1 MSSIRELMQPHMVSL
16 RGYEAEDPLEVQA
29 QQAGVSPEKV
39 LRMNLNENPYGMSP
53 KVAEALAACD
63 EYNQYADPLQR
74 RARAALAEYVG
85 LGPEHI
91 VTGSGCDELID
102 LSLRMFL
109 SPGERTIDLTP
120 TFGMY
125 SFCAK
130 VCGGQVVQVP
140 RDQRFD
146 VDLEAVREVAKS
158 GAKVVMLA
166 SPNNPTGNVT
176 SQEKV
181 RQLLEMG
188 LVVIVD
194 ETYHEFSGHTV
205 LPLLR
210 DYPNLLVLRSF
221 SKWAGLAGLRVGF
234 GVMDPEVVRVMLTM
248 KPPYNLS
255 KAAEV
260 ALLASLEDRDSLL
273 SRVRAIVTER
283 DRMADLLKKI
293 PGVKPWPS
301 HANFVLCQLPSGLG
315 SRVYEAL
322 TRRGIFVRYFSDPR
336 LQDFVR
342 ITAGFPE
349 HTDALVQ
356 ALQEVMQ
363 EET

>member
-1 MSSIRELMQPHMVSL
+1 MSSIRELMQLHIASL
-16 RGYEAEDPLEVQA
+16 RGYEAEDPPEVQA
-29 QQAGVSPEKV
+29 QRLGVAPEKV
-39 LRMNLNENPYGMSP
+39 LSMNLNENPYGPSP

-63 EYNQYADPLQR
+63 EYGQYPDPLQR
-74 RARAALAEYVG
+74 GARAALAEYVG
-85 LGPEHI
+85 LGAEHI
-91 VTGSGCDELID
+91 VAGSGADELID

-109 SPGERTIDLTP
+109 KPGERTIDLTP

-125 SFCAK
+125 SFCAR
-130 VCGGQVVQVP
+130 VCGGQVVRVP
-140 RDQRFD
+140 RDERFD
-146 VDLEAVREVAKS
+146 VDVEAVREVAKS

-181 RQLLEMG
+181 RQLLQMG
-188 LVVIVD
+188 LLVIVD

-205 LPLLR
+205 APLVQE
-210 DYPNLLVLRSF
+210 YPNLLLLRSF

-234 GVMDPEVVRVMLTM
+234 GIMGPDVVRVMLTM

-260 ALLASLEDRDSLL
+260 ALLASLEDRESLL
-273 SRVRAIVTER
+273 SRVRAIVGER
-283 DRMADLLKKI
+283 DRMGGLLAEI
-293 PGVKPWPS
+293 PGVKSWPS
-301 HANFVLCQLPSGLG
+301 QANFVLCELPAGLG
-315 SRVYEAL
+315 RRVYEAL
-322 TRRGIFVRYFSDPR
+322 KRRGIFVRYFSDPR
-336 LQDFVR
+336 LQDFIR

-349 HTDALVQ
+349 QTDAMVQ